1 MKSISKKVTT
11 YNQLTDLGLKL
22 HIDDTEITKSKTDNP
37 RSIEGAAYSVLIKWL
52 EGGTKDIGV
61 LENALHACNMSA
73 CVASFL
79 MEDDESEAEDQEEF
93 EDARDDVQSE
103 DNTMD
108 NSLTEE
114 LEDTELSPQEPD
126 NGVSQEDTQPN
137 RNDSNDLQDG
147 GLNPEEL
154 DTQQIVEQSVGN
166 HAEGQQLI
174 SPGPPHERM
183 APGTTDYPSTSEQIT
198 SEHGNSP
205 STESHEGG
213 LPREMFNPQSDNIPP
228 SVQGDGGDHDPGIIN
243 DGDDSHHV
251 ECDVDHTSVK
261 YVNET

>member
-1 MKSISKKVTT
+1 MKSISKKVDN
-11 YNQLTDLGLKL
+11 YNKLTDLGLDL
-22 HIDDTEITKSKTDNP
+22 GIDDTEIKKARTNNP
-37 RSIEGAAYSVLIKWL
+37 KNIEGAAYDVLIQWFNGDKN
-52 EGGTKDIGV
+52 IGV

-166 HAEGQQLI
+166 CASNQQLMGA
-174 SPGPPHERM
+174 GPPSENM
-183 APGTTDYPSTSEQIT
+183 APGTTYCPSTSEQIT

-205 STESHEGG
+205 TESHDGK

-228 SVQGDGGDHDPGIIN
+228 PVQGDASDHDPSITN

-251 ECDVDHTSVK
+251 ECDMDHTSVK
-261 YVNET
+261 YVHETQF